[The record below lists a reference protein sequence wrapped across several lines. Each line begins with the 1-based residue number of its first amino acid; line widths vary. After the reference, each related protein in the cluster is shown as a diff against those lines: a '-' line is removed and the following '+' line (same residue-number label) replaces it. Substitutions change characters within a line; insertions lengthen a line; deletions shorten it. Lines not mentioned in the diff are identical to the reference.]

1 MISSYHGNDKHNISR
16 ENPAAFWNIIL
27 LCILAEGAPL
37 HLLTPMN
44 RR

>member
-1 MISSYHGNDKHNISR
+1 MISSYHGNDKNNIPR

-27 LCILAEGAPL
+27 LCILAEGASL
-37 HLLTPMN
+37 HPLTPMN

>member
-1 MISSYHGNDKHNISR
+1 MINSYHSNDKYNTSR
-16 ENPAAFWNIIL
+16 ENLAAFWTIIL
-27 LCILAEGAPL
+27 LCILAEGASL